1 MLDFGGYVMA
11 TCCVKFQDLGCSMFT
26 SHAFA
31 EPVCY
36 TGLCAHRYVYCAIFC
51 TVLHMSYRKC
61 RCEFAMSLYM
71 SLYLHMGSP
80 MILAEEISRDKRVLK
95 KVTFNLEAVLQ

>member
-1 MLDFGGYVMA
+1 MLYRAVC
-11 TCCVKFQDLGCSMFT
+11 TQICV
-26 SHAFA
+26 
-31 EPVCY
+31 
-36 TGLCAHRYVYCAIFC
+36 LCNILHSAAHVIA
-51 TVLHMSYRKC
+51 YRKC

-95 KVTFNLEAVLQ
+95 KVTFNLEVVLQ